1 MHLRI
6 TLFTSNQPRHSSF
19 ISKLAQICDQL
30 YVVAESTTIFPG
42 KVPSFF
48 SSSSIM
54 QEYFK
59 EVLLSEKKFFG
70 PLGFIPPNVNLLNLA
85 YGDLKYL
92 STEDLGKATS
102 ADIFLVFG
110 TSFISG
116 ELCDFLIKRSAL
128 NIHMGASPYY
138 RGASCNMWAMYD
150 KKPEFIIGT
159 VHSLSKEIDT
169 GSIVFQALPPVDMY
183 EPFDLGMAAVK
194 VTLTEILKRVK
205 NQSIYQSNVIDQP
218 IHLTKKLCKKSQFT
232 DTVAKALLRN
242 RMTPEE
248 IKILLANRKLNDFFN
263 PVVSS
268 LDLESF
274 KG

>member
-1 MHLRI
+1 
-6 TLFTSNQPRHSSF
+6 
-19 ISKLAQICDQL
+19 
-30 YVVAESTTIFPG
+30 
-42 KVPSFF
+42 
-48 SSSSIM
+48 
-54 QEYFK
+54 
-59 EVLLSEKKFFG
+59 
-70 PLGFIPPNVNLLNLA
+70 
-85 YGDLKYL
+85 
-92 STEDLGKATS
+92 
-102 ADIFLVFG
+102 
-110 TSFISG
+110 
-116 ELCDFLIKRSAL
+116 
-128 NIHMGASPYY
+128 
-138 RGASCNMWAMYD
+138 MWAMYD